1 MSHISH
7 LSPSNHAKVLIT
19 GATGFIG
26 GALAA
31 RLIHTEHWADL
42 LFLVRAPHKEDGL
55 MRLAHNLRLHGID
68 DPLIDRLH
76 LDQILCGDLMR
87 VRDWINDP
95 RLHTIERVVNSAA
108 IASFGKHP
116 SIFPTNLNGVL
127 EMAQGLAARAPLQ
140 RFLQISTGMACAM
153 DPPHPVHESY
163 CPDAD
168 AVHFLD
174 YTQSKFEAEQALK
187 TQLPQLP
194 LVIARPSIVV
204 GHTQLGCA
212 ASGSIYWVFRLAR
225 ALQAFPCTL
234 DQKIDVIPVDYCA
247 QAIACLLFKDTLQHS
262 HYNISASES
271 ASCSFA
277 QIDAAIAAAL
287 RQKPMRHYQQK
298 DYGEFLAMQNEFKT
312 HIGPCNK
319 RIVLKAIRSYGYFA
333 SQEILFRNANL
344 LEEGLPTPTPFADY
358 AGLCEITSQQTL
370 IADQMRADYK

>member
-31 RLIHTEHWADL
+31 RLIHAEHWADL

-95 RLHTIERVVNSAA
+95 RLYTIERVVNSAA

-140 RFLQISTGMACAM
+140 RFLQITFSITPKA
-153 DPPHPVHESY
+153 S
-163 CPDAD
+163 
-168 AVHFLD
+168 
-174 YTQSKFEAEQALK
+174 LK
-187 TQLPQLP
+187 PN
-194 LVIARPSIVV
+194 RP
-204 GHTQLGCA
+204 
-212 ASGSIYWVFRLAR
+212 
-225 ALQAFPCTL
+225 
-234 DQKIDVIPVDYCA
+234 
-247 QAIACLLFKDTLQHS
+247 
-262 HYNISASES
+262 
-271 ASCSFA
+271 
-277 QIDAAIAAAL
+277 
-287 RQKPMRHYQQK
+287 
-298 DYGEFLAMQNEFKT
+298 
-312 HIGPCNK
+312 
-319 RIVLKAIRSYGYFA
+319 
-333 SQEILFRNANL
+333 
-344 LEEGLPTPTPFADY
+344 
-358 AGLCEITSQQTL
+358 
-370 IADQMRADYK
+370 